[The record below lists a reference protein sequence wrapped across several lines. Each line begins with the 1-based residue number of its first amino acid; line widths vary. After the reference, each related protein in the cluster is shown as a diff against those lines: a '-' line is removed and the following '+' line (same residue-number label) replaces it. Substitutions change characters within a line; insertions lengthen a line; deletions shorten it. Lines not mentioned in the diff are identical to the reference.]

1 MYLSSFLIV
10 TITPVNPLL
19 GASDIPTLHATVQ
32 NTAQHPLTILT
43 YNSLL
48 DNAAGVLGIIH
59 VTDTSTGEEVPSDVV
74 QFQRVW
80 PPPKDAF
87 VEIAPDSQ
95 IEVDIPLRTHKLEA
109 GKKYDVVAKWTWQ
122 GLWEGSVDAAMQ
134 VLSTGGTAAEAGNGA
149 TAEVKMDGV
158 FEVKAEVKAP

>member
-1 MYLSSFLIV
+1 MYLSSLLIV
-10 TITPVNPLL
+10 TITPVNQLL

-74 QFQRVW
+74 QFRRVW
-80 PPPKDAF
+80 PPPRDAF
-87 VEIAPDSQ
+87 VEIAPDST

-122 GLWEGSVDAAMQ
+122 GLWKGGVDAAMQ
-134 VLSTGGTAAEAGNGA
+134 ALSTGGNAAEAGNGP
-149 TAEVKMDGV
+149 TTEVKMEGV
-158 FEVKAEVKAP
+158 FEVKAS